1 MIVEMSSVAKY
12 ADMLAALGQEARLL
26 VVRRLLRAHPTGMFA
41 GELAEALSIPPST
54 LSHHLDTLHRH
65 GLVQQSREG
74 KFLRYRADD
83 VGLGRLLSFL
93 LEECCGDKTQVLSA
107 SSLVR
112 KKK

>member
-1 MIVEMSSVAKY
+1 MSSVAKY

-26 VVRRLLRAHPTGMFA
+26 IVRRLLRAHPEGMFA
-41 GELAEALSIPPST
+41 GELADALTIPAST

-74 KFLRYRADD
+74 KFLRYRADE
-83 VGLGRLLSFL
+83 VGLGRLLAFL
-93 LEECCGDKTQVLSA
+93 LEECCGDKSPVVSA